1 MALLHFRSKERRRTL
16 RVTLTVPVA
25 VHGQDECETKFC
37 AHATTHT
44 VSRNGALLVMDQTV
58 VIGQTLLLVNESSN
72 RTAECRVVSIRR
84 DRESKTFVG
93 VEFMSG
99 DANFWHMTF
108 PMPGARPLR
117 RPLRE
122 RALA

>member
-37 AHATTHT
+37 AHALTHT

-58 VIGQTLLLVNESSN
+58 VVGQTLLLVNESSN